1 MGLFQKSILTHSV
14 KDVQSCLPGANVCRF
29 TCERYHNTKYRN
41 SPFYKEALLWDNLP
55 VNAKQCLSM
64 SQFKKSLMQ
73 VFRQYF
79 DRV

>member
-1 MGLFQKSILTHSV
+1 MVEIL
-14 KDVQSCLPGANVCRF
+14 DVYSF

-41 SPFYKEALLWDNLP
+41 SPFYKGALLWDNLS

-64 SQFKKSLMQ
+64 LQFKKSLMQ
-73 VFRQYF
+73 VFQQYF